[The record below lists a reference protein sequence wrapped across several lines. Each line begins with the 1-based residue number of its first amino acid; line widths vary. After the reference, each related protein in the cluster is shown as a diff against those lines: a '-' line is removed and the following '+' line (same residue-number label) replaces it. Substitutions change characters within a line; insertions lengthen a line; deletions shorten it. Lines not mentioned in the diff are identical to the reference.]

1 MHLNLAALVGRG
13 TVDPVANLFA
23 VVEETQRK
31 GPNVAHFCL
40 ALRTDGSA
48 ELDDKRRL
56 YREKAR
62 AVGVPVYD
70 EIPAMARALAA
81 VGHLERR
88 SEEHTSELQSLM
100 RLSYAVFCLKKKN
113 KK

>member
-1 MHLNLAALVGRG
+1 MHLNLAAFVGRG

-31 GPNVAHFCL
+31 WPNVAHFCL

-81 VGHLERR
+81 R
-88 SEEHTSELQSLM
+88 SEEQTYELQSLM
-100 RLSYAVFCLKKKN
+100 RISYSVLCLKKTTYEF
-113 KK
+113 

>member
-1 MHLNLAALVGRG
+1 MHLNLAAFVGRG

-31 GPNVAHFCL
+31 WPNVAHFCL

-70 EIPAMARALAA
+70 ELPAMARALAA
-81 VGHLERR
+81 VGPLA
-88 SEEHTSELQSLM
+88 S
-100 RLSYAVFCLKKKN
+100 RLAAAGCSDQRPDRHPFEDGEARPPPR
-113 KK
+113 